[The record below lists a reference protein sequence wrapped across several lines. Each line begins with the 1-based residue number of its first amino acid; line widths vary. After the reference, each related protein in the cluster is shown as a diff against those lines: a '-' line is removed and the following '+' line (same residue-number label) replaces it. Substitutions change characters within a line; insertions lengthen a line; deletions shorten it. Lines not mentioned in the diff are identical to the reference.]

1 MKTQERNQPAIL
13 LNEKYE
19 LDMKRILYMSLL
31 AVLAAFAAC
40 TPKEPQTGTP
50 VISAGKNVS
59 VDAAGG
65 EFRIEYSIENPAKGK
80 TLAAEENC
88 EWLEIKS
95 VAEDAVIAYAAA
107 NEAEE
112 SRTASIILSYAGAEN
127 MEVSVTQAG
136 TSGEAPAAL
145 SFDIKI
151 KSIASRS
158 VVVDCI
164 PSDENATY
172 IAMSSDKDYY
182 YSIEEGSDEFFQQDI
197 DYFIEWGMT
206 FGEEGITE
214 EECIEMFLRQG
225 SMIDYEITL
234 DKPMS
239 DYVFYAYGLNSDG
252 TVTSDVYK
260 VEFTTTKPEQK
271 DCTFEFMIR
280 PSLEGVRVNVFP
292 SDIYVQYYWA
302 VKSKAEFEAY
312 GEDAADKIAA
322 ELLEQSKEDGT
333 GMGQVLYYHNQSQAF
348 NKLDEGGEYVA
359 FAFGC
364 DVSGVVTT
372 ELMKKEFRA
381 ETLEKVSCSF
391 DVSTVDLRAA
401 TFTVEITPS
410 DPDIRWFA
418 YTMPYEMLELY
429 VSAEEMTEEAL
440 NILCA
445 TGIDWATDTELVHTG
460 TMTLSN
466 YDLLGERTT
475 PDTRQ
480 FVGVMAISEYGTRI
494 SDLTFYTLVT
504 ASDDL
509 SGDMD
514 IEVTIDVMDN
524 TVSNAA
530 VKFTPVPEEQFVYG
544 VLPTSFFE
552 GLDSVDD
559 KTAAVLSYY
568 VINDL
573 LKSRLSYDEVVYNP
587 ADLEAGVE
595 YTAFAFGYADI
606 VGKTFFS
613 ETFTAQ
619 L

>member
-1 MKTQERNQPAIL
+1 M
-13 LNEKYE
+13 
-19 LDMKRILYMSLL
+19 
-31 AVLAAFAAC
+31 VH
-40 TPKEPQTGTP
+40 
-50 VISAGKNVS
+50 
-59 VDAAGG
+59 
-65 EFRIEYSIENPAKGK
+65 
-80 TLAAEENC
+80 
-88 EWLEIKS
+88 
-95 VAEDAVIAYAAA
+95 
-107 NEAEE
+107 
-112 SRTASIILSYAGAEN
+112 
-127 MEVSVTQAG
+127 
-136 TSGEAPAAL
+136 
-145 SFDIKI
+145 
-151 KSIASRS
+151 
-158 VVVDCI
+158 
-164 PSDENATY
+164 PS
-172 IAMSSDKDYY
+172 
-182 YSIEEGSDEFFQQDI
+182 
-197 DYFIEWGMT
+197 
-206 FGEEGITE
+206 
-214 EECIEMFLRQG
+214 CIE
-225 SMIDYEITL
+225 
-234 DKPMS
+234 
-239 DYVFYAYGLNSDG
+239 
-252 TVTSDVYK
+252 
-260 VEFTTTKPEQK
+260 
-271 DCTFEFMIR
+271 
-280 PSLEGVRVNVFP
+280 
-292 SDIYVQYYWA
+292 
-302 VKSKAEFEAY
+302 
-312 GEDAADKIAA
+312 
-322 ELLEQSKEDGT
+322 
-333 GMGQVLYYHNQSQAF
+333 
-348 NKLDEGGEYVA
+348 LDEGGEYVA

-440 NILCA
+440 DILCA

-466 YDLLGERTT
+466 YDLLGERAT

-504 ASDDL
+504 ASDDP

-552 GLDSVDD
+552 GLDSVDE

-619 L
+619 P